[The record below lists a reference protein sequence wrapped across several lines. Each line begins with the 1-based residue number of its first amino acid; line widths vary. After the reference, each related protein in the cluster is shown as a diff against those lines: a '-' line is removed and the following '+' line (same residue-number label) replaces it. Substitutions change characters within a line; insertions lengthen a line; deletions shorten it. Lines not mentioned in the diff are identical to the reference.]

1 MILFTM
7 TVSPPEGSKLHKLER
22 ISQGHLK
29 PSRKAGPCPAC
40 ATVTWYR
47 GFSGDPGVWFP
58 DLLPRT
64 SWMLSLM
71 RNNFLRNAAQ
81 AEVKVREGQ
90 RKQGHRGHRA
100 LLSLLSLL
108 GTPGVGL
115 SLRTWRLLGWE
126 VTKDVS
132 AAARSRIPLSRG
144 ATDFGLEANLA
155 RSEASRRAEWP

>member
-1 MILFTM
+1 MTMILFKM
-7 TVSPPEGSKLHKLER
+7 TISPPGGSKLHRLER

-29 PSRKAGPCPAC
+29 PSRRAGPCPAC

-47 GFSGDPGVWFP
+47 GFSGDPGSAVSP

-64 SWMLSLM
+64 SWTLSLM

-90 RKQGHRGHRA
+90 RKQGHQGHRA

-108 GTPGVGL
+108 GKPGVGL
-115 SLRTWRLLGWE
+115 SLRTWHILGWE

-132 AAARSRIPLSRG
+132 VQLLGPGSLCPEGQRTSGRGRPGQVRSKQES
-144 ATDFGLEANLA
+144 
-155 RSEASRRAEWP
+155 